1 MFCTKMRSKLKRL
14 LQQIDQYVDEH
25 AETAL
30 RITTTL
36 KGMLESPVADIVT
49 AIIPGDADELI
60 RKHLIAA
67 LELATNALSIAN
79 ECAAQ
84 QTLNEKLQ
92 CFVTQLRKYPPE
104 VQDALLQKLAS
115 LLTKQLDGSRGRQ
128 SLYDLYTQAKYAAG
142 KQQEVAGV

>member
-1 MFCTKMRSKLKRL
+1 MYCTKMRGKLKRL
-14 LQQIDQYVDEH
+14 LQQIDRYIDEH
-25 AETAL
+25 TETAL
-30 RITTTL
+30 KITTTL
-36 KGMLESPVADIVT
+36 KGMLESPVADIIT

-67 LELATNALSIAN
+67 LDLATNALSIAN

-84 QTLNEKLQ
+84 KTLNDKLQ

-115 LLTKQLDGSRGRQ
+115 LLTRQLDGNKRKQ
-128 SLYDLYTQAKYAAG
+128 SLYDLYTQAKYAAA
-142 KQQEVAGV
+142 KQQEATGA